1 LLGKIFDPFV
11 TTKDPGKGTGLGLSI
26 VYKIVAKYG
35 GRIAVDSE
43 EGHGSTFTI
52 EFPTTQV

>member
-1 LLGKIFDPFV
+1 
-11 TTKDPGKGTGLGLSI
+11 

-43 EGHGSTFTI
+43 EGHGSTFII
-52 EFPTTQV
+52 EFPTTQVS